1 MTADVLRDYVYE
13 RWYLDLGLRKDGAA
27 VPSQGDQKAAKR
39 RVLGMGKDLL
49 TQMKLPSAVH
59 RRTMRMRAMHLLSDC
74 YHSYRKQ

>member
-49 TQMKLPSAVH
+49 TQMKLPSASAPSHDADAGNASVE
-59 RRTMRMRAMHLLSDC
+59 
-74 YHSYRKQ
+74 